1 MSDVSDIFITD
12 IAINV
17 TRDCYAGIVLEN
29 CNGDEIKGS
38 KIISNNLRYTVSL
51 SISNSNDTTADNLD
65 TSNVENGVFATESN
79 LFTMIESNISLSEDT
94 GVAIFV
100 FNNTCAIS
108 QSYPMETRPFI
119 WRTVS
124 WLR

>member
-1 MSDVSDIFITD
+1 MSDVSDNFITD
-12 IAINV
+12 IAIKV
-17 TRDCYAGIVLEN
+17 TRDCYVGIVLEN
-29 CNGDEIKGS
+29 CNGADIKGS
-38 KIISNNLRYTVSL
+38 SNNLRYMVGL

-65 TSNVENGVFATESN
+65 TSNVENGVFVTESN

-94 GVAIFV
+94 GVAI
-100 FNNTCAIS
+100 S